1 MLTVDAVVFGYTK
14 DKGISVLLVKRKY
27 PPFQGA
33 WALPG
38 GFVDEGESLE
48 DAVAR
53 ELKEETGIEVGY
65 MEQLYTFG
73 KPDRDPRK
81 HIVAVAYFALVRP
94 ETVTLVADTDA
105 EEAAWFPID
114 HLKDLAFDHDA
125 ILQMAI
131 ERVRNKL
138 TYEPIGFE
146 LLEEKFPFSDLEH
159 LYISLIA
166 LETGNNL
173 PKFME
178 RRNFKKKFMSLG
190 ILEELDEYRRYPGSG
205 RPARLYRFNEK
216 AYYEY
221 KKRKGMGF
229 EL

>member
-1 MLTVDAVVFGYTK
+1 MLAFF
-14 DKGISVLLVKRKY
+14 LN
-27 PPFQGA
+27 
-33 WALPG
+33 
-38 GFVDEGESLE
+38 
-48 DAVAR
+48 
-53 ELKEETGIEVGY
+53 LKNH
-65 MEQLYTFG
+65 F
-73 KPDRDPRK
+73 
-81 HIVAVAYFALVRP
+81 
-94 ETVTLVADTDA
+94 ADTRDTLCYA
-105 EEAAWFPID
+105 TNDNQSATIEL
-114 HLKDLAFDHDA
+114 LKSNADLAIVVGGYNSSNTSH
-125 ILQMAI
+125 L
-131 ERVRNKL
+131 V
-138 TYEPIGFE
+138 E

-166 LETGNNL
+166 LETGINL